1 MNHLEGLLPIL
12 NITPTNYKTGD
23 KILFKK
29 LATLSVLGLT
39 NVAFGDIFFKIPAEL
54 LEVNNP
60 PSSMEVIN
68 AFSKIEGV
76 QIKGVKFSVDGSW
89 LEVSQSGGAGKSAPP
104 PFPTPHFPF
113 NFNG

>member
-23 KILFKK
+23 IILFKK

-60 PSSMEVIN
+60 PSSMEVEIRKN
-68 AFSKIEGV
+68 KTF
-76 QIKGVKFSVDGSW
+76 FWSVTDI
-89 LEVSQSGGAGKSAPP
+89 SADYLSYSLS
-104 PFPTPHFPF
+104 FQL
-113 NFNG
+113 